1 MDAVELGRR
10 RAAVLHLA
18 AVERGL
24 DPTDPY
30 GFAVGEAEHRGLTV
44 ETATPGSTQLDAGRA
59 TLVPED
65 DLIIHENVGS
75 PFERAFLVAHEI
87 GHHELGDA
95 AASPTALHPDM
106 ARGSEP
112 SPTGIDRVVDYGR
125 RQRREVQMD
134 LFARELLLPRPLVR
148 KLHLADGLSA
158 SQIAERMGAPFDVVA
173 QQLFDALLLPAI
185 EPRGGVRQE
194 HPLNAR
200 QAAAAAHRGGAY
212 LLEAG
217 PGTGKTQTL
226 TARVVQLLDD
236 KVDPRRIL
244 VLTYSNK
251 AAGEMAERI
260 AAKKPEQAPAM
271 WIGTFHAFGLD
282 IIRRLSSE
290 FSLPNDPRLMDRV
303 EAVELLEAEFPRLAL
318 DHYRDLYD
326 PTRLIGDILAA
337 ISRAKDEVVGPAEYA
352 TRAEEMRLDAEGQD
366 PRHTRALEAAEVA
379 RIYEVYEGLKRQRQA
394 IDFGDLVSLP
404 VELLESRP
412 DIAAQLREMYDHV
425 LVDEYQDVN
434 RASVRL
440 LQALCPT
447 GRNLWV
453 VGDARQSIYRFRGAS
468 AVSTTRF
475 TTQDFPDATSSR
487 LEINYRSTDEIVS
500 AYSTFATRMTASASA
515 TALHA
520 ERGPNDHPIELRLL
534 ARKDDQ
540 SVAIADAIDEM
551 LDAGIPYRDQAVLCT
566 GNERLGQIARDL
578 ERMDVPVLFLGSLF
592 ERGEVKDLLSLLSLL
607 SDRRAMGLVRVGCM
621 EDFAMSLGDVG
632 TILAQLRDEE
642 GEPLDWLAGRD
653 RLPIS
658 SEARAAL
665 DQLAATLDGFNA
677 DTPPWKTL
685 ATLLLDRTRIAAR
698 IAEAT
703 SIAERSRGIAIWQL
717 LNFLRVQPREQG
729 RAVPRLLDRIR
740 CLIAIGDDRDLRQLP
755 AAAQGL
761 DAVRLMTIHG
771 AKGLEFKCVHLPGL
785 NQDTLPSPPKAPPC
799 LPPEGVIAGL
809 TGDVKEALRAG
820 DAEERECLFYVATS
834 RARDRLFLYA
844 VTQRTD
850 GANRP
855 LSQFLERL
863 GPGVVRRT
871 PALIRTLGV
880 APEDEPIALSVVGP
894 ILLRDSQI
902 AMLDKE
908 KCKRRFFYTHV
919 LGIGGRRTET
929 DFMRMHEAARTVV
942 RAIVHDGLDVD
953 DAADLR
959 AAVEQACDDHGLETG
974 GSFTALRAS
983 ALALA
988 SSFGRTRVAYRSE
1001 TPSAL
1006 VLRIGT
1012 DQVAFRPDD
1021 VLIASDGNRIYRRI
1035 RTGIF
1040 RDADTKD
1047 LGVATTLLAIAD
1059 SAPGATAEVVHL
1071 SSDTVTALT
1080 LTPLVLGRRRTALQA
1095 AMNGI
1100 RTGDFPADPKQ
1111 RVCPRCPA
1119 FFVCGPV
1126 PAGTLIKDF

>member
-10 RAAVLHLA
+10 RAAELHAA
-18 AVERGL
+18 AVSRGL

-30 GFAVGEAEHRGLTV
+30 GFVVGEAKHRGLTV
-44 ETATPGSTQLDAGRA
+44 ETANPGSAQLDGGRA

-75 PFERAFLVAHEI
+75 PFEKAFLVAHEI

-95 AASPTALHPDM
+95 TVSLTVFQPDM

-134 LFARELLLPRPLVR
+134 LFARELLLPRLLVR
-148 KLHLADGLSA
+148 KLHLDEGLSA
-158 SQIAERMGAPFDVVA
+158 SQIAEWMRAPFDVVA

-185 EPRGGVRQE
+185 EPQDDVREE
-194 HPLNAR
+194 HPLNAA

-226 TARVVQLLDD
+226 TARVVQLLDE

-260 AAKKPEQAPAM
+260 AAKKPEYAAAM

-282 IIRRLSSE
+282 LIRRLSSE
-290 FSLPNDPRLMDRV
+290 FSLPKDPRLMDRI

-326 PTRLIGDILAA
+326 PTRLIGDVLAA
-337 ISRAKDEVVGPAEYA
+337 ISRAKDEVVGPTEYGKWAEK
-352 TRAEEMRLDAEGQD
+352 MRLDARGRE

-379 RIYEVYEGLKRQRQA
+379 RIYDVYEGLKRQRQA
-394 IDFGDLVSLP
+394 IDFGDLVALP
-404 VELLESRP
+404 VEFLEARP
-412 DIAAQLREMYDHV
+412 EIAVQLQRMYDHV

-468 AVSTTRF
+468 PVSISRF
-475 TTQDFPDATSSR
+475 TSQDFPCATSSR

-500 AYSTFATRMTASASA
+500 AYSTFAARMTASVSDA
-515 TALHA
+515 ALHA
-520 ERGPNDHPIELRLL
+520 NRGPAGQPVEVRLL
-534 ARKDDQ
+534 TGKGDQ
-540 SVAIADAIDEM
+540 SIAIADAIGEM
-551 LDAGIPYRDQAVLCT
+551 LKAGVAYKDQAVLCS
-566 GNERLGQIARDL
+566 GNERLGLIARDL
-578 ERMDVPVLFLGSLF
+578 ERMGLPVLFLGSLF

-621 EDFAMSLGDVG
+621 ADFEMTLGDVG
-632 TILAQLRDEE
+632 AILEQLRDED

-653 RLPIS
+653 GLKIVPQ
-658 SEARAAL
+658 ARGAL
-665 DQLAATLDGFNA
+665 DRLAATLAGFDA
-677 DTPPWKTL
+677 DTPPWRML
-685 ATLLLDRTRIAAR
+685 STLLLDRTRIAAR
-698 IAEAT
+698 TAQAH
-703 SIAERSRGIAIWQL
+703 SIAERSQGIAIWQL
-717 LNFLRVQPREQG
+717 LNFLRVQPSEQG

-740 CLIAIGDDRDLRQLP
+740 RLVAIGDDRDLRQLP
-755 AAAQGL
+755 AAAQDL

-771 AKGLEFKCVHLPGL
+771 SKGLEFKCVHLPGL
-785 NQDTLPSPPKAPPC
+785 NQDTLPGTPQAPTC
-799 LPPEGVIAGL
+799 LPPEGIVGGL
-809 TGDVKEALRAG
+809 TGDVKEALRTG
-820 DAEERECLFYVATS
+820 DAEERECLFYVAAS
-834 RARDRLFLYA
+834 RARDRLFFYA
-844 VTQRTD
+844 VTQKSD
-850 GANRP
+850 GTNRP
-855 LSQFLERL
+855 LSPFLDRL
-863 GPGVVRRT
+863 GPGLIRRT
-871 PALIRTLGV
+871 PGLVRALDV
-880 APEDEPIALSVVGP
+880 APEDASIALRITGP

-902 AMLDKE
+902 AMLEKE

-942 RAIVHDGLDVD
+942 RAIVHGGLDVD
-953 DAADLR
+953 DVARLR
-959 AAVEQACDDHGLETG
+959 AAVEQACDDYGLETD
-974 GSFTALRAS
+974 GSFVALRAS
-983 ALALA
+983 AL
-988 SSFGRTRVAYRSE
+988 E
-1001 TPSAL
+1001 L
-1006 VLRIGT
+1006 VLRFGRMRAAHRPEAPSTLILQVGA
-1012 DQVAFRPDD
+1012 DQIAFRPDD
-1021 VLIASDGNRIYRRI
+1021 VLIAAGGGRVYRRV
-1035 RTGIF
+1035 RTGVF

-1059 SAPGATAEVVHL
+1059 NVPGATAEVVHL
-1071 SSDTVTALT
+1071 SSDKVTPLT
-1080 LTPLVLGRRRTALQA
+1080 LTALVLGRRRTALQE
-1095 AMNGI
+1095 AMDGI
-1100 RTGDFPADPKQ
+1100 RAGDFLADPKQ

-1126 PAGTLIKDF
+1126 PTGTLTKKF